1 LRLGTSLDT
10 DKPID
15 DVVANAQAARD
26 AGFKSVWSSQIFGA
40 DALTVL
46 AVVAREVDGIEVATG
61 VVPIHPR
68 HPMVLAAQAL
78 TVQAI
83 SGGRLTLGIG
93 LSHKVMVE
101 GVWGISFDKP
111 GTYMRE
117 YLDALVPM
125 LRGEAVNVQGS
136 LVKAN
141 VFQAVGTA
149 VPSPP
154 SLVVAALGPEMLR
167 LAGTVT
173 DGTVTWMTG
182 IETLRSHVVPTI
194 RNAAEAAGRPAPRVI
209 ASVTV
214 CLTDDVSGAAERID
228 KALAIYP
235 TLPSYKAM
243 LDREGA
249 TTPSQV
255 SLVGSRDLIEDG
267 IGALAD
273 AGVTEVPAGP
283 IGSKDEVSATFSL
296 LGELATKG

>member
-1 LRLGTSLDT
+1 MRFATSLDT
-10 DKPID
+10 DKAID
-15 DVVANAQAARD
+15 DVVAAAQAARD
-26 AGFKSVWSSQIFGA
+26 AGFSAVWSSQIFGV

-46 AVVAREVDGIEVATG
+46 AIVGREVEGIEIATG

-83 SGGRLTLGIG
+83 SKGRLTLGIG

-125 LRGEAVNVQGS
+125 LHAEPVNVQGT

-141 VFQAVGTA
+141 VFQKVGPA
-149 VPSPP
+149 ASSPP

-182 IETLRSHVVPTI
+182 IDTLRDYVVPTI
-194 RNAAEAAGRPAPRVI
+194 RAAAEAAGRPSPRVI
-209 ASVTV
+209 ASVAV
-214 CLTDDVSGAAERID
+214 CLTDDVRGAAARID
-228 KALAIYP
+228 EQLAIYP

-243 LDREGA
+243 LDREGV
-249 TTPSQV
+249 TTASGV
-255 SLVGSRDLIEDG
+255 SIIGSRDRIEDAL
-267 IGALAD
+267 GAHAD
-273 AGVTEVPAGP
+273 AGVTEVLVAPS
-283 IGSKDEVSATFSL
+283 GSRDEVAATFAL
-296 LGELATKG
+296 LGELASKG

>member
-1 LRLGTSLDT
+1 MKLGTSLDT

-15 DVVANAQAARD
+15 DVVANARAAKD
-26 AGFKSVWSSQIFGA
+26 AGFASVWSSQIFGV

-46 AVVAREVDGIEVATG
+46 AVVAREVEGIGVATG

-68 HPMVLAAQAL
+68 HPMVLAAQAR

-93 LSHKVMVE
+93 LSHQVMVE

-125 LRGEAVNVQGS
+125 LRGEPVNVKGTAVS
-136 LVKAN
+136 AN
-141 VFQAVGTA
+141 VFQAVGPTTS
-149 VPSPP
+149 SPP

-182 IETLRSHVVPTI
+182 IATLRDHIVPTI
-194 RNAAEAAGRPAPRVI
+194 RSAAEAAGRPAPRVI
-209 ASVTV
+209 ASVAI

-228 KALAIYP
+228 KELAIYP

-249 TTPSQV
+249 TSPSQV
-255 SLVGSRDLIEDG
+255 SIIGSRDKIEDAL
-267 IGALAD
+267 GAVVD
-273 AGVTEVPAGP
+273 AGVTEVLTGP
-283 IGSKDEVSATFSL
+283 IGTKDEVSATFAL
-296 LGELATKG
+296 LGELARKG

>member
-1 LRLGTSLDT
+1 MRLGASLDT

-15 DVVANAQAARD
+15 DVVANARSARD

-46 AVVAREVDGIEVATG
+46 AVVAREVDRIEIATG

-93 LSHKVMVE
+93 LSHQVMVE
-101 GVWGISFDKP
+101 GIWGISFDKP

-125 LRGEAVNVQGS
+125 LHAQPVNVQGA

-141 VFQAVGTA
+141 VFQAVGPATS
-149 VPSPP
+149 SPP
-154 SLVVAALGPEMLR
+154 SLVIAALGPEMLR
-167 LAGTVT
+167 LAGTVA

-182 IETLRSHVVPTI
+182 IGTLRDYIVPTI
-194 RNAAEAAGRPAPRVI
+194 RSAAEAARRPAPRVI
-209 ASVTV
+209 ASVAV

-228 KALAIYP
+228 KELAIYP

-249 TTPSQV
+249 TSASDV
-255 SLVGSRDLIEDG
+255 SIVGSKGRIEDAL
-267 IGALAD
+267 GALAD
-273 AGVTEVPAGP
+273 AGVTEALASP
-283 IGSKDEVSATFSL
+283 IGSKDEVSGTYAL
-296 LGELATKG
+296 LGELAAKG

>member
-1 LRLGTSLDT
+1 MRLGTSLDT

-15 DVVANAQAARD
+15 EVVASARAARD
-26 AGFKSVWSSQIFGA
+26 AGFTSVWSSQIFGV

-46 AVVAREVDGIEVATG
+46 AVVAREVDTIEVATG

-125 LRGEAVNVQGS
+125 LRGEPVNVQGT
-136 LVKAN
+136 LVRAN
-141 VFQAVGTA
+141 VFQAVGPRA
-149 VPSPP
+149 SSPP

-182 IETLRSHVVPTI
+182 IATLRDYVVPTI
-194 RNAAEAAGRPAPRVI
+194 RSAAEAAGRPAPRVI
-209 ASVTV
+209 ASVAI
-214 CLTDDVSGAAERID
+214 CLTDDVSAAAERID
-228 KALAIYP
+228 KELAIYP

-243 LDREGA
+243 LDREGVTSA
-249 TTPSQV
+249 SGV
-255 SLVGSRDLIEDG
+255 SIIGSRDRIEDA
-267 IGALAD
+267 IGAFAD
-273 AGVTEVPAGP
+273 AGVTEALASPM
-283 IGSKDEVSATFSL
+283 GSKDEVSATFAL
-296 LGELATKG
+296 LGELAAKG